1 MRKKSHISLAMYI
14 ADSLGED
21 VLSRHRKAF
30 CIGSILP
37 DCKFSFLTT
46 KHEFTGTISMVK
58 NKIREMTTDYDPA
71 SQSERKYVIDLGQV
85 LHYIADYFTFPHN
98 ATYDGNLKDHCAYE
112 KELKFS
118 LRSYIRSGEAHRV
131 SANSF
136 ECPNCDALFSFL
148 EKAHQ
153 EYLSMK
159 RNVEEDCIYIVRICH
174 QVAEAILSLLNI
186 QKAKAYAFSYPQYS
200 TRVPQF

>member
-1 MRKKSHISLAMYI
+1 MRKKSHISLAMYL
-14 ADSLGED
+14 ADSLD
-21 VLSRHRKAF
+21 SNTLARHRKAF

-37 DCKFSFLTT
+37 DCKPSFLTT
-46 KHEFTGTISMVK
+46 KHEFTGTISMVED
-58 NKIREMTTDYDPA
+58 KIREMTTDYDPS
-71 SQSERKYVIDLGQV
+71 SQSERRYVIDLGQV

-118 LRSYIRSGEAHRV
+118 LRSYIRSGEANRV
-131 SANSF
+131 STDSI
-136 ECPNCDALFSFL
+136 ECKNCDALFKFL

-159 RNVEEDCIYIVRICH
+159 RNVEEDCAYIVRICH

-186 QKAKAYAFSYPQYS
+186 QKAKTYAFSYAAI
-200 TRVPQF
+200 

>member
-14 ADSLGED
+14 ADSLNTAE
-21 VLSRHRKAF
+21 LSRHRKAF

-37 DCKFSFLTT
+37 DCKPSFLTT
-46 KHEFTGTISMVK
+46 KHEFTGTISMVE
-58 NKIREMTTDYDPA
+58 NKIREMTTEYDPNG
-71 SQSERKYVIDLGQV
+71 QSERKYVIDLGQV

-118 LRSYIRSGEAHRV
+118 LRSYIRSGEAMKV
-131 SANSF
+131 QSEPI
-136 ECPNCDALFSFL
+136 ECTTCDAIFKFL

-159 RNVEEDCIYIVRICH
+159 RNVEEDCACIVRICH
-174 QVAEAILSLLNI
+174 QVAEAILNLLNI
-186 QKAKAYAFSYPQYS
+186 QKSRLYSFSYA
-200 TRVPQF
+200 TI